1 MRSIIC
7 FNLITVE
14 RCKIYY
20 CIIWNKYFFF
30 YFIIH
35 VLFMYDDLDILLCRN
50 LNLYFHILNFFFFFW
65 SFIVNKIELLFEI

>member
-1 MRSIIC
+1 MMRSIIC

-30 YFIIH
+30 IL
-35 VLFMYDDLDILLCRN
+35 LFVYDDLDILLCRN
-50 LNLYFHILNFFFFFW
+50 LNLYFHILNFFFFW